1 MDTLDLLYLTS
12 LGISGVGITYLIKE
26 RGALRE
32 NLQNQSKKIE
42 SLKSDLASG
51 EAHTS
56 TLEKVHQEKIAGL
69 QQMISD
75 RDNTIESITKDKNQQ
90 IEILKSE
97 RSSVL
102 DDIKEF
108 LGTDFKNTSNEAF
121 DKANKKLFSQFDQF
135 FNNKNKLAKKDIQGL
150 VNPINE
156 TLDELKKAN
165 KDFASTFERDFSSIH
180 SLVGL
185 ANQNMEKNMLE
196 TAKLTTALKG
206 STNTTGRWGEEQL
219 KRILEVSQ
227 MSEHVDYVEQD
238 SLEDNSRP
246 DAIIY
251 LPGNRQVVIDSKASV
266 NDFISSCETEDPAT
280 QKILLQKH
288 ARNIRAHMLSLSKK
302 KYWDSLDSSVDTVIM
317 FVPGDNFLQAALK
330 EDPKIFIDAM
340 KHKVIVTGPQTLLL
354 TLKVYSFMW
363 SKDKQ
368 TREAGKIIDIG
379 KELLRRVKNMTT
391 HIATLGENLRKAGN
405 SYNSFIGSMDAKF
418 IPKANELAD
427 FFPEL
432 EEKKAKKP
440 ALIENAIKESTK
452 IVSIKNQGGN
462 DRE

>member
-1 MDTLDLLYLTS
+1 MDPLDLLYLTS
-12 LGISGVGITYLIKE
+12 LGISGAGITYLIKE
-26 RGALRE
+26 RGTLRE
-32 NLQNQSKKIE
+32 SLQNRSKEIE
-42 SLKSDLASG
+42 SLKSDLASS
-51 EAHTS
+51 EAHAS

-69 QQMISD
+69 HQMISD
-75 RDNTIESITKDKNQQ
+75 RDHTIESITKDKNQQ

-108 LGTDFKNTSNEAF
+108 LGKDFKNTSNEVF

-135 FNNKNKLAKKDIQGL
+135 FNNKNKLAQKDIQGL

-165 KDFASTFERDFSSIH
+165 KDFASSYERDFSSIY
-180 SLVGL
+180 SLVGQT
-185 ANQNMEKNMLE
+185 NQTMEKTILE

-206 STNTTGRWGEEQL
+206 STTTTGRWGEEQL
-219 KRILEVSQ
+219 KRILEISQ
-227 MSEHVDYVEQD
+227 MSEYSDYEEQEV
-238 SLEDNSRP
+238 LEDSTRP

-266 NDFISSCETEDPAT
+266 KDFISSCESDDPAT
-280 QKILLQKH
+280 QKILLQRH
-288 ARNIRAHMLSLSKK
+288 AKNIRAHMQALSKK
-302 KYWDSLDSSVDTVIM
+302 KYWDSLDGSVDSVIM
-317 FVPGDNFLQAALK
+317 FVQGDNFLQAALK
-330 EDPKIFIDAM
+330 EDPQIFQDALQS
-340 KHKVIVTGPQTLLL
+340 KVIVTGPQTLFM
-354 TLKVYSFMW
+354 TLKTFSLMW

-368 TREAGKIIDIG
+368 TREAGKIIEIG

-391 HIATLGENLRKAGN
+391 HIATLGENIRKTGN

-440 ALIENAIKESTK
+440 ALVENAIKESTK